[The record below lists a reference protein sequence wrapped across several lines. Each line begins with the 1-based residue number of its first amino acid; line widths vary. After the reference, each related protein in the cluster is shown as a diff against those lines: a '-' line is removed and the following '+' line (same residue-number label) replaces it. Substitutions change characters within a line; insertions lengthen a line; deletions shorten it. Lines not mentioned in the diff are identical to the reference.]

1 MNLLYLVSQTSRTK
15 MRVLAVVMAVLLVSP
30 LAANY
35 CVNCDTFLSCLLLC
49 RDGVNKLE
57 RADRERSVQYRVVDK
72 KGELEQTHKHN
83 SQFLL
88 SCGHSIHLS
97 KN

>member
-15 MRVLAVVMAVLLVSP
+15 MRVLALVMALLLVSP

-57 RADRERSVQYRVVDK
+57 RADRERSVQYRVVEE
-72 KGELEQTHKHN
+72 KGELEQIHKHN

-88 SCGHSIHLS
+88 KG
-97 KN
+97 